1 MSNPIIPEFIE
12 QANAALKKAGKES
25 LRELFELGRMSARQP
40 AGEWVD
46 GKELVPG
53 VYSAPHYSM
62 GDIPKKIMDLLYE
75 LNLIISFRWME
86 WDDGRELLKD
96 DDATKLEGQ
105 PTHILIGLLTALARN
120 DRFCDGAWGAAVEK
134 GAVAKLLDEL
144 EKRTNGK

>member
-53 VYSAPHYSM
+53 VHTAPHYSM

-75 LNLIISFRWME
+75 LNLIISFRWMD
-86 WDDGRELLKD
+86 WDEGRVLLSDGDL
-96 DDATKLEGQ
+96 TKLEDQ
-105 PTHILIGLLTALARN
+105 PSHVLIGLLIAVARN
-120 DRFCDGAWGAAVEK
+120 DRFCDGAWGAAIER
-134 GAVAKLLDEL
+134 GTVAKLLDEL
-144 EKRTNGK
+144 EKRSNGK